1 MTDIHNS
8 ANRTQAYCSPLD
20 DVLMIHVVENVGN
33 KFCWKYAHAAC
44 CDARQLCHTKGCI
57 VTWLGPSN
65 QFRSHVTYIFS
76 LTPSLQLLFSSNFWC
91 AKGGTPCGGLLT
103 PCYSMYDQFSPRLF
117 RCTKESFRGTQWQST
132 LQLCTYNS
140 VPDIRPT
147 HARLCY
153 ASHSITIVPCI
164 QKWVKRS
171 GNIGG
176 ASMYCNSFSRIT
188 TLHLSCHPSIMILA
202 TYEIIAK

>member
-103 PCYSMYDQFSPRLF
+103 LLRFLF
-117 RCTKESFRGTQWQST
+117 FFLYIACLLTRSSIGLTSHH
-132 LQLCTYNS
+132 
-140 VPDIRPT
+140 P
-147 HARLCY
+147 ARMSY
-153 ASHSITIVPCI
+153 T
-164 QKWVKRS
+164 
-171 GNIGG
+171 
-176 ASMYCNSFSRIT
+176 
-188 TLHLSCHPSIMILA
+188 
-202 TYEIIAK
+202 